1 LNNNT
6 RHLVVFFTRPPRPE
20 MSAASASRAGAV
32 ASRPSGRR
40 GARRAARAS
49 SVARAGSAEAATGL
63 GCEYTYLGGNSF
75 FCEFRA
81 SRVKVLCD
89 PWLVGD
95 LTFWDLPELYKG
107 TKASLSGNESEWME
121 RAKTADVILL
131 SQGWEDHAHRPTL
144 RLLPKHIPVVGSPAA
159 AEVAKALGFTRVTG
173 LRANASVEVSTLRA
187 EREKDAEKEKLL
199 VVVAEGASVGPPWSP
214 REAGFFLADGADGA
228 RMYYEP
234 HCSYAA
240 ESVRRGLAQVGGR
253 VDVCVTPVRSV
264 DVAGFTLVAGGGAA
278 ADLIDALGTP
288 KLVIPL
294 RNGELTQTGAS
305 VGLLGTDGTT
315 GETFARLCDARFGR
329 GAVTVQ
335 MPVPGVPVDVRR

>member
-1 LNNNT
+1 
-6 RHLVVFFTRPPRPE
+6 
-20 MSAASASRAGAV
+20 
-32 ASRPSGRR
+32 
-40 GARRAARAS
+40 
-49 SVARAGSAEAATGL
+49 
-63 GCEYTYLGGNSF
+63 
-75 FCEFRA
+75 
-81 SRVKVLCD
+81 VKVLCD

-173 LRANASVEVSTLRA
+173 LRANASVEVSALRA
-187 EREKDAEKEKLL
+187 EREKDAEQEKLL